1 MQKNAKIRYVFERR
15 MQTSC
20 GLGATSQLTSSPS
33 HSRLLCRKCMQVH
46 SAFNNAAR
54 ASIGR
59 PNWPSRPPNSSFQ
72 ASLLL
77 LPVSC
82 TTNILLAISVTRF
95 VTMVEG
101 VEPSCKLCVAHKM
114 FFSSSSYF
122 RGMFR
127 MSAFQEQCK
136 VCLGSCGFFTSSHFK
151 TSQQCLRSMLDQIQL
166 LNNFRAFASIG
177 AASAPE
183 APLVSL
189 RKEIET
195 SYQQRTTPPAC
206 RDVLPSC
213 REKLLH
219 LNESGITYPSASGC
233 SWLRICESL
242 QIPQCSY

>member
-46 SAFNNAAR
+46 SAFNNAAC

-95 VTMVEG
+95 VTVVEG
-101 VEPSCKLCVAHKM
+101 VEPSCKLCVARKM
-114 FFSSSSYF
+114 FSAAVRSSEGCSGRLHF
-122 RGMFR
+122 R
-127 MSAFQEQCK
+127 SNEK
-136 VCLGSCGFFTSSHFK
+136 
-151 TSQQCLRSMLDQIQL
+151 
-166 LNNFRAFASIG
+166 FAWEA
-177 AASAPE
+177 AASF
-183 APLVSL
+183 LHHVL
-189 RKEIET
+189 R
-195 SYQQRTTPPAC
+195 
-206 RDVLPSC
+206 
-213 REKLLH
+213 H
-219 LNESGITYPSASGC
+219 LNSAC
-233 SWLRICESL
+233 D
-242 QIPQCSY
+242 QCWIRYSC